1 MARPPWW
8 ALYASSDNGAA
19 YLYAEAAGAW
29 PSTPA
34 ASFAGTG
41 GGYFG
46 YSVALSADG
55 QAALV
60 GPVRRL
66 GQRRRLRLR
75 RVGRGLAHHRGGQLR
90 RHRGRELR
98 HLGGPVGR
106 RPGRPGGAQFAGS
119 GNGAA
124 YVYAETAGA
133 WPSTPAASFAGT
145 GGEALGTSVALSADG
160 QVALVGAPYAGSDN
174 GAADLYGPWTRSATP
189 AASFAGTGSEALG
202 TSVALSADGQVA
214 LVGAPGA
221 GSGNGAAYV
230 YAESAGAWPST
241 PAASFAGT
249 GSEELGWSVALSA
262 DGQAALVGAPFAS
275 SFDGGAY
282 VYAESAG
289 AWPSTPAASFAG
301 TGGGYFG
308 WSVALSADGQAAL
321 VGPRSPAQKTAPPTS
336 TPSRPGPGRLP
347 QRPVSPA
354 PGARSSAG
362 RWPCPPTARPPWWGP
377 GAPAT
382 TTAPPT
388 STPSRPGPGPPP
400 RRPVSPAPGAR
411 SSAGRWPCPPMARP
425 PWWRPV
431 R

>member
-1 MARPPWW
+1 M
-8 ALYASSDNGAA
+8 
-19 YLYAEAAGAW
+19 
-29 PSTPA
+29 
-34 ASFAGTG
+34 
-41 GGYFG
+41 
-46 YSVALSADG
+46 ALSADG

-60 GPVRRL
+60 
-66 GQRRRLRLR
+66 
-75 RVGRGLAHHRGGQLR
+75 
-90 RHRGRELR
+90 
-98 HLGGPVGR
+98 
-106 RPGRPGGAQFAGS
+106 GAQFAGS

-275 SFDGGAY
+275 SFNGAAY

-321 VGPRSPAQKTAPPTS
+321 VGAPFASSENGAAYVYAESAGAWPS
-336 TPSRPGPGRLP
+336 TPAASFAGTGSEELGWSVALSADGQAALVGAPVRRRRQRRRLRLLRVGRGLAHHPGGQFR
-347 QRPVSPA
+347 RHRER
-354 PGARSSAG
+354 GARLVGGPVG
-362 RWPCPPTARPPWWGP
+362 RWPG
-377 GAPAT
+377 
-382 TTAPPT
+382 
-388 STPSRPGPGPPP
+388 RPGRG
-400 RRPVSPAPGAR
+400 
-411 SSAGRWPCPPMARP
+411 
-425 PWWRPV
+425 PV